1 MGSLIRF
8 VGRVF
13 LGSSF
18 VILGWQAAQEPGG
31 RVNAAAALGL
41 PEPELMVRLN
51 GWAMVAGGIAL
62 ALGILQRLSALV
74 LIGALAPTTFAGHP
88 FWQETDP
95 QKRHGQEIHFLKNL
109 SMIGG
114 LILVLARP
122 KSQ

>member
-18 VILGWQAAQEPGG
+18 VILGWQTAQEPGG
-31 RVNAAAALGL
+31 RVNAAAELGL

-51 GWAMVAGGIAL
+51 GWAMVAGGFAL
-62 ALGILQRLSALV
+62 ALGILQRLSALI
-74 LIGALAPTTFAGHP
+74 LIGSLAPTTFAGHP

-95 QKRHGQEIHFLKNL
+95 QKRQGQEIHFLKNL